1 MLQFLF
7 GPVYPVKSNPV
18 KNNHQFVPIQIDRP
32 NRSIDRNRQPFVFP
46 FHLQYPK
53 KSLTLF
59 WSWGDSS
66 GLPSF
71 LSRPTASGIGR
82 TCCPPEKYP
91 FLHIFFSQIRFSP
104 ALRILIRPDHFFRAQ
119 IARFVRTGRMLR
131 HPAHPVR
138 RSRICP

>member
-59 WSWGDSS
+59 WAWGDSS

-82 TCCPPEKYP
+82 TCCRRKNIP
-91 FLHIFFSQIRFSP
+91 FCIYIFHRFDFLPHCGYLYVQS
-104 ALRILIRPDHFFRAQ
+104 IFRAQ